1 MTNLKKSLGGVQLF
15 SIGFGGIVGVGW
27 IVYMGLWFTQA
38 GPVGTMLAF
47 LVGGLLMALVG
58 LCYAEIGAMYPVA
71 GGEAVYAYGAFG
83 RIASFTVGWAL
94 VLMMTAVVPYV
105 SIGLAWILD
114 ALVPGIGGPVLYSW
128 RGQPIHALG
137 LIIALVW
144 TVWLGVLNYRG
155 IHGAAKFQDWLT
167 YGKIGIS
174 VLFFGAGIFGGST
187 ANLEPMFVMAK
198 DGTIWGG
205 FVAVLA
211 TTPWFFGGFNEISQ
225 VMEERSE
232 GTSTRTLGLIVVLS
246 ILAAASFYALAA
258 LAAGMV
264 GPWQQIVTQDLPVA
278 AAFRMAFGSEFLARV
293 VLVAGLF
300 GIVTVGNGASIG
312 ATRLLFALG
321 RARMINPAF
330 TKLHPVYGSPVTA
343 ILFVTAFGLAG
354 DFLGRSGIAPIVNVG
369 SAAACLAYL
378 FTSLAVWKLRQ
389 TEPERPRPYRIP
401 AGRLVSILA
410 AIGSVFLMVSSVRQQ
425 WLDAKGGLP
434 LEWLVMAAWA
444 ALGVAMFRAAAPAR
458 AGLSEG
464 AERRTI
470 MGEGEPQSGAT
481 P

>member
-1 MTNLKKSLGGVQLF
+1 MAELKKSLGSVQFF

-38 GPVGTMLAF
+38 GPMGTMLAF
-47 LVGGLLMALVG
+47 VVGGLLMALVG

-105 SIGLAWILD
+105 SVGLAWILD
-114 ALVPGIGGPVLYSW
+114 ALVPGIGGPVLYTW

-137 LIIALVW
+137 LAIALLW
-144 TVWLGVLNYRG
+144 TGWLGWLNYHG

-174 VLFFGAGIFGGST
+174 VLFFAAGIFGGST
-187 ANLEPMFVMAK
+187 ANLEPMFVAAK
-198 DGTIWGG
+198 DGTVWGG

-211 TTPWFFGGFNEISQ
+211 TTPWFFGGFNEIPQ
-225 VMEERSE
+225 VMEERAE
-232 GTSTRTLGLIVVLS
+232 GTSSRTLGLIVVLS
-246 ILAAASFYALAA
+246 IIAAASYYALAA

-264 GPWQQIVTQDLPVA
+264 GPWQQMVAQDLPVA
-278 AAFRMAFGSEFLARV
+278 AAFRMAFGSEWLARV

-300 GIVTVGNGASIG
+300 GIVTVGNGASLA

-321 RARMINPAF
+321 RARMISPAF
-330 TKLHPVYGSPVTA
+330 TKLHPVHGSPVTA
-343 ILFVTAFGLAG
+343 IVFVTLFGLAG

-378 FTSLAVWKLRQ
+378 FTSVGVWKLRQ
-389 TEPERPRPYRIP
+389 TEPDRPRPYRIP
-401 AGRLVSILA
+401 AGIVVSLLA
-410 AIGSVFLMVSSVRQQ
+410 AVGSVFLMGSSIRQQ
-425 WLDAKGGLP
+425 WLDAKGGFP
-434 LEWLVMAAWA
+434 IEWAVMATWTII
-444 ALGVAMFRAAAPAR
+444 GVVMYRAAGPAR
-458 AGLSEG
+458 AGLTE
-464 AERRTI
+464 AEQRRTI
-470 MGEGEPQSGAT
+470 MGEG
-481 P
+481 